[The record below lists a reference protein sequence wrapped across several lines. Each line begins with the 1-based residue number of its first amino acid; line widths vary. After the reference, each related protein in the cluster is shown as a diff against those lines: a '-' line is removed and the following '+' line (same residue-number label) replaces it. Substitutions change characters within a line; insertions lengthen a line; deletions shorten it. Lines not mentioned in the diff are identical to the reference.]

1 MLWPRA
7 RREGRSSGT
16 GAGERAVK
24 LLPPMRH
31 ISSGCVTIEHA
42 HRGVTYVGNL
52 MEDPRRD
59 IDRLAAGDN
68 LSFLSKAHFRP
79 PLKNKIDLF
88 LLLIM
93 PRDLTTA
100 GFQRDMT
107 HRKMPG
113 LDGGCAPDKVLS
125 PPAGRIPAPLNNAQV
140 CYNH

>member
-1 MLWPRA
+1 MLWSRA
-7 RREGRSSGT
+7 WREGRSSGT

-24 LLPPMRH
+24 LLSPMRH
-31 ISSGCVTIEHA
+31 ISSGCVAIEHA
-42 HRGVTYVGNL
+42 HSGVTYVGDL
-52 MEDPRRD
+52 MKDPWRD

-79 PLKNKIDLF
+79 PLQNKIDLF

-93 PRDLTTA
+93 PRDLPAA

-107 HRKMPG
+107 HGKMPG
-113 LDGGCAPDKVLS
+113 LDGGSAADKVLS
-125 PPAGRIPAPLNNAQV
+125 PPAGGIPASINNAQV